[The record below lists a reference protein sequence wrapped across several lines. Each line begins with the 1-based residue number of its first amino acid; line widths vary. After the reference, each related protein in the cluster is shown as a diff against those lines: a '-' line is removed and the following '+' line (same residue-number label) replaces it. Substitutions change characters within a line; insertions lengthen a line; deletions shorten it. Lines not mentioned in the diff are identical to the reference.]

1 MHNLNVIRVGQ
12 RLQNRA
18 DANSI
23 NLSIDNI
30 VSDKGRLKK
39 EMGGG
44 GRILVDE

>member
-39 EMGGG
+39 GRGGG
-44 GRILVDE
+44 GALVDE